1 MQSTIIHQIFRII
14 ISGILC
20 FFSISAQAQAT
31 VEGLKGLDC
40 ATNCFSAA
48 TCSELTASGNP
59 MISRIILLA
68 AITFMLS
75 IFIYQKHKKK
85 LVLVGGSFVSLT
97 LLALL
102 FVNPIPGKNPKQ
114 VCEVKFSKE
123 IGTIKDTLDSAE
135 FAVPTDEFEAVTT
148 KESPTKMADTAN
160 SGVSQ
165 PTKASDEFAA
175 PSEEFSSGSDEF
187 APASGEFTSLDSTA
201 ATTEFGPLNGD
212 SNTEKKKDYSLLYQL
227 AVLFTLL
234 ILISFLIKYESFRK
248 TKGLFL
254 MASVVYLGF
263 FKGACPCMISS
274 FQNTILAI
282 LGSDIEWVSMVW
294 FLGLIPLTYF
304 FGKVWCGW
312 LCHLGGLQEFLF
324 QSPKLNMLKMQK
336 TQDILRY
343 IRMGFLVV
351 LIIQLLITRTN
362 IFIHY
367 DPFKVAFNLFSANLT
382 GYILL
387 VLMLISSV
395 LIYRPFCRTVC
406 PIGLILGWIAL
417 IPDARQL
424 SKKDSCID
432 CISCSKS
439 CQSKAMT
446 YENKKSV
453 LQVQDC
459 ILCGDC
465 MGSCKKHSLY
475 IVNLKK

>member
-1 MQSTIIHQIFRII
+1 
-14 ISGILC
+14 
-20 FFSISAQAQAT
+20 
-31 VEGLKGLDC
+31 
-40 ATNCFSAA
+40 
-48 TCSELTASGNP
+48 
-59 MISRIILLA
+59 
-68 AITFMLS
+68 MLS
-75 IFIYQKHKKK
+75 VFIYQNYKKK
-85 LVLVGGSFVSLT
+85 LVLAGGSFISLA

-102 FVNPIPGKNPKQ
+102 FVNPILGKDPKQ
-114 VCEVKFSKE
+114 ACEVRIDKE
-123 IGTIKDTLDSAE
+123 IGTIKDTFAAAE
-135 FAVPTDEFEAVTT
+135 FVVTTDEFEVETT
-148 KESPTKMADTAN
+148 SESPKKMVDSMTPVVN
-160 SGVSQ
+160 E
-165 PTKASDEFAA
+165 PTKTSDEFAA
-175 PSEEFSSGSDEF
+175 PTGEFSQGSNEF
-187 APASGEFTSLDSTA
+187 VQVSGEFTSLDSTA
-201 ATTEFGPLNGD
+201 TTSEFGSLNGD
-212 SNTEKKKDYSLLYQL
+212 SNTDQKKDYSLLYQL
-227 AVLFTLL
+227 GVLFTLL
-234 ILISFLIKYESFRK
+234 ILISFLIRYESFRK

-294 FLGLIPLTYF
+294 FLGLIPLTFF

-324 QSPKLNMLKMQK
+324 QSPKLNILKLQK
-336 TQDILRY
+336 TQNILRY
-343 IRMGFLVV
+343 IRVGFLVV
-351 LIIQLLITRTN
+351 LIIQLLITRSN

-387 VLMLISSV
+387 IPLLISSV

-406 PIGLILGWIAL
+406 PIGLILGWVAL
-417 IPDARQL
+417 IPGARQL

-439 CQSKAMT
+439 CQSKAMI
-446 YENKKSV
+446 YENKKSE

-475 IVNLKK
+475 VVNLKK